1 MGDFQYVDMHTY
13 ETHIAHVIVYVCETA
28 SVCAIVGVHVCMVIF
43 LNETI
48 CM

>member
-13 ETHIAHVIVYVCETA
+13 ELAHMIVYVCETA
-28 SVCAIVGVHVCMVIF
+28 SVCAIVGVHVCVVIF

-48 CM
+48 CV